1 MIMTTDSPVGVPVRQ
16 LLARATDRLRSAG
29 IETPEHD
36 AGLLLAYAAD
46 VEPGRLAVLE
56 VVSSRVERNFWDL
69 LACRASRIP
78 LQHIT
83 GLAYFR
89 HLVLSVGPGVFVP
102 RPETEVMAGWAIDD
116 LRARAIPAPRV
127 VDLCAGSGAIA
138 QAISTEVPGSEVYA
152 VEISVDA
159 ARWAEQ
165 NLRHAGVRLVVADM
179 AAALHGLDGTVD
191 LVIANPPYIPPEE
204 QVAIAPE
211 ARDHDPAVAL
221 FSGREGLAAIEV
233 VITTAARLLR
243 PAGVLCFEHGETQY
257 ESAPALV
264 EASGAF
270 ADVADHCDLT
280 GRPRFTAAVRRG

>member
-1 MIMTTDSPVGVPVRQ
+1 MITMADSPVGVPVRQ

-29 IETPEHD
+29 IETPEQD
-36 AGLLLAYAAD
+36 ARLLLAHAAD
-46 VEPGRLAVLE
+46 VEQARLAILD
-56 VVSSRVERNFWDL
+56 VVSGTVERNLLDL
-69 LACRASRIP
+69 LECRASRIP

-102 RPETEVMAGWAIDD
+102 RPETEVVAGWAIDE
-116 LRARAIPAPRV
+116 LRALAIPAPRV

-138 QAISTEVPGSEVYA
+138 KAISTEVPGSEVYA

-165 NLRHAGVRLVVADM
+165 NLGHTGVQLVVADM
-179 AAALHGLDGTVD
+179 AAALPELDGTVD

-204 QVAIAPE
+204 QQAIEPE

-221 FSGREGLAAIEV
+221 FSGREGLAAIDV
-233 VITTAARLLR
+233 VIATAARLLR
-243 PAGVLCFEHGETQY
+243 PAGLLCFEHGDTQY

-264 EASGAF
+264 KASGAF
-270 ADVADHCDLT
+270 AEIADHRDLT
-280 GRPRFTAAVRRG
+280 GRPRFTTAVRRG